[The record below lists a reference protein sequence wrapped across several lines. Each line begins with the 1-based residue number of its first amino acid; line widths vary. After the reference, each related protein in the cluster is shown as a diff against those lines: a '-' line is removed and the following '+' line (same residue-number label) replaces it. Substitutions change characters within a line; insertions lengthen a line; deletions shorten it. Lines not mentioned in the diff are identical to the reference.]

1 MWGSFHGREVEGEFS
16 WHEGECRVAEGNC
29 FLSRGV
35 GSDVSPRGVLSR
47 RRPGCRGPGPVA
59 VSVAKVSLLHA
70 IAMVFS
76 FI

>member
-1 MWGSFHGREVEGEFS
+1 MGEVEGEFS

-29 FLSRGV
+29 FLLRVV
-35 GSDVSPRGVLSR
+35 GSDVIPRGVLSW
-47 RRPGCRGPGPVA
+47 RRPGCRGPVA